1 MTLRRSTCQ
10 RTATRRRSARS
21 TRRGQPSKSHRRHR
35 WRSTCTTGR
44 ARRWRRRWCRKL
56 TDRHNISL
64 TWGFVRNVWFSDKYE
79 ADRNAVLEHRS
90 AAFAVDGGGDG
101 IGAVEVHRAQPED
114 SGGVDDDSNL
124 HPASAA
130 TIAIVHFAVT
140 VHHSFGIS
148 SAVACEEL
156 LRPFF
161 V

>member
-1 MTLRRSTCQ
+1 MNTPQIDVPKNGYTPEICEVDSPR
-10 RTATRRRSARS
+10 ATEQEPPPPPVAFNVYDWK
-21 TRRGQPSKSHRRHR
+21 GEKVAPPLVQ
-35 WRSTCTTGR
+35 
-44 ARRWRRRWCRKL
+44 KL

-90 AAFAVDGGGDG
+90 AAFAVDGGDG